1 MASSFSPTGT
11 VAADASSASSD
22 DEPPEEAA
30 LDVVVAGAAVVA
42 VADEAEVVVAG
53 TRARRDTSAS
63 RSMKSSRSWMISTL
77 RVSSS
82 SSFVSSRPQP
92 VAARA
97 IMTRVAGARVR
108 ICMPAVFQR
117 IAANARRPVVDVGRG
132 PSGPLITTLRS
143 AAVNAQAARIS
154 RV

>member
-42 VADEAEVVVAG
+42 VADEAEVVVVAG

-132 PSGPLITTLRS
+132 PSGPLITTHRS
-143 AAVNAQAARIS
+143 AAVNA
-154 RV
+154 